1 LINLNAFTLF
11 ATHFDELNAL
21 SMYPAVD
28 FHHFETKQEEG
39 GGSRYEFTHRIVDGQ
54 RKSKDHYGLDLARA
68 SLLPVSHVGEDVSG
82 TLQANISITTPETQK
97 LGPVAARKDYIC
109 GIVVDFARTD

>member
-1 LINLNAFTLF
+1 MVLPQPLTSICFNLLCYQWFQWCTRYLINLNAFTLF

-68 SLLPVSHVGEDVSG
+68 SLLPVRHSRIRIHRRSEFCS
-82 TLQANISITTPETQK
+82 
-97 LGPVAARKDYIC
+97 
-109 GIVVDFARTD
+109 